1 MPRVS
6 LAHDDVGSGP
16 AVVLVHGHPF
26 DRSMWRG
33 QVPGLGGEFRVVAP
47 DLRGYGLSPALGDVA
62 RMSDLAG
69 DVWGLLGDLGVG
81 DFAVV
86 GLSMGGLVA
95 MELAIADPQRVWALG
110 LVATTAEPVTEDERR
125 ARHAMAAEV
134 QARGMDP
141 LVQSMAPRLFGL
153 DPDPQLVAAVTA
165 MMAGNNPRGAAAA
178 LRGRA
183 ERPDYRAGLRA
194 LRIPS
199 WVCVGTR
206 DTWSTAAVTRELV
219 SCLANPR
226 VLTLPEVGHL
236 PNLEAPARFDREL
249 LDFLCSAR
257 PPGAAGG

>member
-6 LAHDDVGSGP
+6 LAHDDVGDGP

-33 QVPGLGGEFRVVAP
+33 QLRALSGEFRVVAP
-47 DLRGYGLSPALGDVA
+47 DLRGYGRSPALGSVA

-69 DVWGLLGDLGVG
+69 DVFGLLADLGID

-95 MELAIADPQRVWALG
+95 MEMAIADPQRIWALG

-125 ARHAMAAEV
+125 ERMALAAEV
-134 QARGMDP
+134 QSTGMEP
-141 LVQSMAPRLFGL
+141 VVQSMAPKLFGR
-153 DPDPQLVAAVTA
+153 DPDPDTVEPVRV
-165 MMAGNNPRGAAAA
+165 MMAGNNPQGAAAA

-183 ERPDYRAGLRA
+183 ERPDYREGLRG
-194 LRIPS
+194 LGMPS

-219 SCLANPR
+219 GCLNEPR
-226 VLTLPEVGHL
+226 TLTLQDVGHL
-236 PNLEAPARFDREL
+236 PNLEAPARFDRGL
-249 LDFLCSAR
+249 TDFLR
-257 PPGAAGG
+257 AAQRLRT

>member
-1 MPRVS
+1 MPRIS
-6 LAHDDVGSGP
+6 LAHDDVGDGP

-33 QVPGLGGEFRVVAP
+33 QLRALGGEFRVVAP
-47 DLRGYGLSPALGDVA
+47 DLRGYGRSPALGDVA

-69 DVWGLLGDLGVG
+69 DVWGLLAALRID
-81 DFAVV
+81 DCAVV

-95 MELAIADPQRVWALG
+95 MEMATRDPQRVWALG

-125 ARHAMAAEV
+125 ERLALAAEV
-134 QARGMDP
+134 QSRGMDP
-141 LVQSMAPRLFGL
+141 LVRSMAPRLFGS
-153 DPDPQLVAAVTA
+153 DPDPHVVESVRV
-165 MMAGNNPRGAAAA
+165 MMTRNNPQGAAAA

-183 ERPDYRAGLRA
+183 ERPDYRDGLRA
-194 LRIPS
+194 LRMPS

-219 SCLANPR
+219 GCLDEPR
-226 VLTLPEVGHL
+226 TLTLPEIGHL

-249 LDFLCSAR
+249 SDFLRAAR
-257 PPGAAGG
+257 RRGAAGG

>member
-6 LAHDDVGSGP
+6 LAHDDVADGP

-33 QVPGLGGEFRVVAP
+33 QLRALGGEFRVVAP
-47 DLRGYGLSPALGDVA
+47 DLRGYGLSPARGDVA
-62 RMSDLAG
+62 LMSDLAG
-69 DVWGLLGDLGVG
+69 DVWGLLGELGVG

-95 MELAIADPQRVWALG
+95 MEMAIADPQRVWALG
-110 LVATTAEPVTEDERR
+110 LVATTAQPVTEDERR
-125 ARHAMAAEV
+125 ERLAMAAEV

-141 LVQSMAPRLFGL
+141 LVRSMAPRLFGR
-153 DPDPQLVAAVTA
+153 DPDPHVIESVRV
-165 MMAGNNPRGAAAA
+165 MMTGNNPRGAAAA

-183 ERPDYRAGLRA
+183 ERPDYREGLRA
-194 LRIPS
+194 LRMPS
-199 WVCVGTR
+199 FVCVGTR

-219 SCLANPR
+219 SCLGDAR

-236 PNLEAPARFDREL
+236 PNLEAPERFDREL
-249 LDFLCSAR
+249 LDFLRAA
-257 PPGAAGG
+257 PPRGAAGG